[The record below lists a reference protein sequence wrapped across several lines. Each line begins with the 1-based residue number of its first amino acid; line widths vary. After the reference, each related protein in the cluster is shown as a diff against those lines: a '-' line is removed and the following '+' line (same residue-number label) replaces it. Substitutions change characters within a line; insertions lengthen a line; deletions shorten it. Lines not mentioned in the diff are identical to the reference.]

1 LALHRPSLTWW
12 FGYGRAQDQAGWKTV
27 EKTFRRFNMNFEWI
41 AMEHHRLHLIEEWP
55 DSPHKEAALA
65 AIRSTLE
72 SLLRT
77 HRVGDLPACEVC
89 LSRPNGPT
97 LVDFPQSFQIE
108 QDRTDLAA

>member
-1 LALHRPSLTWW
+1 VLNVMAD
-12 FGYGRAQDQAGWKTV
+12 GKTV
-27 EKTFRRFNMNFEWI
+27 EKAPRRFNMNFEWI

-108 QDRTDLAA
+108 QDRIDLAA